1 MSYPDYVVLLHL
13 TATCSSAVT
22 GQVFASGM
30 AKSQQIPNLDRA
42 AINISQIREQAR
54 IDLCDA
60 LDSRRGKKALVL
72 DPKLS
77 GPLSLIA
84 EISLLKEHG
93 VENLYYL
100 ENEPIETDCRTI
112 IYLVRLHDVFK
123 SHLNQT
129 ESLRVTLCYHNI
141 PQKSTMGQVSAL

>member
-1 MSYPDYVVLLHL
+1 
-13 TATCSSAVT
+13 
-22 GQVFASGM
+22 M
-30 AKSQQIPNLDRA
+30 AKSQQIPNLDSA
-42 AINISQIREQAR
+42 AINIAQIREQAR
-54 IDLCDA
+54 IYLCDA

-100 ENEPIETDCRTI
+100 DNEPIETDCRQI
-112 IYLVRLHDVFK
+112 IYLVRVQLA
-123 SHLNQT
+123 
-129 ESLRVTLCYHNI
+129 
-141 PQKSTMGQVSAL
+141 QVSLPCKEEGTPVGVVYRARGPALGSWEDRPPAAYE

>member
-1 MSYPDYVVLLHL
+1 
-13 TATCSSAVT
+13 
-22 GQVFASGM
+22 M
-30 AKSQQIPNLDRA
+30 AINLDSA
-42 AINISQIREQAR
+42 AINIALIREQAR
-54 IDLCDA
+54 KDLCDA

-112 IYLVRLHDVFK
+112 IYLVRHAHI
-123 SHLNQT
+123 SHHIPT
-129 ESLRVTLCYHNI
+129 AAPSYITSYTWCGTLIYHI
-141 PQKSTMGQVSAL
+141 IYLVRHAHISHHIATAARSYITSYTWCCTLIYHII